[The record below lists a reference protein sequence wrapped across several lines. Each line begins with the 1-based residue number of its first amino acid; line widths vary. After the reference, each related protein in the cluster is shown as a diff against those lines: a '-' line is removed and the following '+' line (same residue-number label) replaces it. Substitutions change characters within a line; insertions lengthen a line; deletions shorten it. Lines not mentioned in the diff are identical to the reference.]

1 MTSPEDPAPPAED
14 PPLDPATL
22 GARPGRS
29 FHAGEVLYR
38 EGEAGSEAYLLE
50 EGRVRLIKRVRG
62 AERSIMVLKAGDLLG
77 ESALIVGAARSSTAI
92 ALSAGAALVLDQD
105 TLSNLLAHN
114 PSVAA
119 RLVQQLVR
127 RLRDAED
134 QIEIMMLADTQSKVV
149 SALLKLAQQ
158 ARDSATSGPGATFTI
173 SPMELST
180 RIGLDVDTVKRAV
193 QQLREGQYLKVSEE
207 RLEVPD
213 LEAMRRLYSLL
224 GIKDEIRGEG

>member
-1 MTSPEDPAPPAED
+1 MTTPEDPAPPAEET
-14 PPLDPATL
+14 PADPAPL
-22 GARPGRS
+22 HGRLGRS
-29 FHAGEVLYR
+29 FHAGEVLFR
-38 EGEAGSEAYLLE
+38 EGDLGAEAYLLE

-62 AERSIMVLKAGDLLG
+62 AERSLMVLKAGDLLG
-77 ESALIVGAARSSTAI
+77 ESALILGAARSSTAI
-92 ALSAGAALVLDQD
+92 ALSAGAALVLDQA
-105 TLSNLLAHN
+105 TLQDLLEHN
-114 PSVAA
+114 PAVAA

-158 ARDSATSGPGATFTI
+158 ARDATTSGPGATFAI

-193 QQLREGQYLKVSEE
+193 QQLREGQYIKVNDE

-213 LEAMRRLYSLL
+213 LEAMRRLYGLL